1 MNKPTSSH
9 GQPLYPIREVSRL
22 TGVNPVTLRAWER
35 RYGLIK
41 PQRTPKGHRL
51 YAETEI
57 QRIQAVLQWLN
68 RGVPVSQVR
77 ELLEQRSEPAKH
89 PTIIET
95 PAAAQSEWAG
105 LQERAFQAVT
115 RLDEQALDGLFN
127 EVLSVYPP
135 TTADEHLWQPLLS
148 ALRQRWQDH
157 LGAAIERQLFTTLL
171 HTRISARLYQRRQHL
186 SHHQPRLLMAPLGA
200 PQGPAYWLQLLR
212 VADMPMRLHWLDDG
226 VPLADLPLLAE
237 RLQPM
242 GLVLVGETHLDAE
255 QQRQLLKLAQHLPC
269 SLALCGSSAVIH
281 QAELG
286 DMPISCWPELDMSL
300 IEHWLKVAD
309 SAC

>member
-1 MNKPTSSH
+1 MNKPTTTH

-35 RYGLIK
+35 RYGLIT

-51 YAETEI
+51 YAESEI
-57 QRIQAVLQWLN
+57 QRIQTVLQWLN

-77 ELLEQRSEPAKH
+77 ELLEQRNEPSPIPH
-89 PTIIET
+89 EVEPSNT
-95 PAAAQSEWAG
+95 AQSEWSG

-115 RLDEQALDGLFN
+115 RLDEPTLDALFN

-157 LGAAIERQLFTTLL
+157 LGAAIERQLFTTVL
-171 HTRISARLYQRRQHL
+171 HTRISARLYQRRQHQ
-186 SHHQPRLLMAPLGA
+186 SHHQPRLLMAPLGS

-212 VADMPMRLHWLDDG
+212 IADIPMRLHWLDDA
-226 VPLADLPLLAE
+226 VPLPHLPLLAE

-255 QQRQLLKLAQHLPC
+255 QQRQLLKLTQHLPC
-269 SLALCGSSAVIH
+269 GLALCGSSAVIH
-281 QAELG
+281 QTELNHV
-286 DMPISCWPELDMSL
+286 PISCWPELDMSL

-309 SAC
+309 NA